1 VYIVRETN
9 STRDFRIAIDLTNQS
24 WLDRYN
30 SNVGAKN
37 SAWLKAEFI
46 SSNNPIY
53 NPIFAESIAT
63 AKSLHFIKSKNI
75 VSPIFREISPTTLF
89 NASKLG
95 SSWFIS
101 DWFGVFYETNSSWI
115 YHELLGWM
123 YALEITPTSG
133 WFWHEGFDWIWAS
146 KETYPYFYHNDSS
159 TWLFFNDL
167 FLKEKKYYDFAQ
179 KKWLIL
185 DLLKKIL
192 TDNAGN
198 EEETIK
204 RIMRSSLLE
213 EEKLNGIGQVILY
226 GNN

>member
-1 VYIVRETN
+1 
-9 STRDFRIAIDLTNQS
+9 
-24 WLDRYN
+24 
-30 SNVGAKN
+30 
-37 SAWLKAEFI
+37 
-46 SSNNPIY
+46 
-53 NPIFAESIAT
+53 
-63 AKSLHFIKSKNI
+63 
-75 VSPIFREISPTTLF
+75 
-89 NASKLG
+89 
-95 SSWFIS
+95 
-101 DWFGVFYETNSSWI
+101 
-115 YHELLGWM
+115 M